1 LSTDPRTT
9 VLINSGSNTFTQ
21 LNTSNISASGWVND
35 WLILPAKTGNPYI
48 IGIDHGREIAFTPEY
63 WTTLK
68 VFRYENGSL
77 SDLSN
82 VPVGN
87 DIGFYHNASSY
98 GDLNNDGLMDF
109 VTAEMGDST
118 FSVFYGDE
126 KTIFREEKM
135 NARYNQWGNAD
146 YVGFTGASVVL
157 DIGGDGQQDFI
168 LLPYAHTTKWGKE
181 SDGIYAEAFRYNN
194 GMFSFMTKFDARTTA
209 YLDDRWGYSYA
220 QVVDINK
227 DGLQDFIALAEDPFD
242 PNNTGQRAFV
252 TFLQKRDGTFDIFS
266 SMPSTIVDSKQATMQ
281 WEGKSNVWSEYK
293 FQLVDVDGDK
303 NLDLFWGSWFNGT
316 PTDLINSVFYGDS
329 AGHFTRNETKSA
341 QIFKDVT
348 WEGTARTHM
357 TDLNSDGLGDLLV
370 LQSKWVNGYE
380 QVTPIVYTTTFG

>member
-1 LSTDPRTT
+1 
-9 VLINSGSNTFTQ
+9 
-21 LNTSNISASGWVND
+21 
-35 WLILPAKTGNPYI
+35 
-48 IGIDHGREIAFTPEY
+48 
-63 WTTLK
+63 
-68 VFRYENGSL
+68 
-77 SDLSN
+77 
-82 VPVGN
+82 
-87 DIGFYHNASSY
+87 
-98 GDLNNDGLMDF
+98 
-109 VTAEMGDST
+109 
-118 FSVFYGDE
+118 
-126 KTIFREEKM
+126 
-135 NARYNQWGNAD
+135 
-146 YVGFTGASVVL
+146 L

-168 LLPYAHTTKWGKE
+168 LLPFVHTSKYGKD

-194 GMFSFMTKFDARTTA
+194 GMLSSMSKFDARTPA

-227 DGLQDFIALAEDPFD
+227 DGLQDFIALAEDPFE

-329 AGHFTRNETKSA
+329 AGHFARNETKSA
-341 QIFKDVT
+341 EIFKDVT

-357 TDLNSDGLGDLLV
+357 TDLNNDGLGDLLV

-380 QVTPIVYTTTFG
+380 QVTPMVYTTTFG